1 VILGEK
7 GNCSSKLLLGSGR
20 GEGGAAQHREEG
32 AWEKLIA
39 ILGRRGIHFQ
49 KCLKGSVMKG
59 VVFYQ
64 ALKVMVMPNS
74 QMKVWNAEIQP

>member
-1 VILGEK
+1 VVLREK

-20 GEGGAAQHREEG
+20 GEGGAAQHREKG

-49 KCLKGSVMKG
+49 KCLKGSVDERGCVLSNPKG
-59 VVFYQ
+59 YG
-64 ALKVMVMPNS
+64 
-74 QMKVWNAEIQP
+74 NAEFTVESMEC